1 MFFYNDMEQILD
13 NLLYQPYHWKRFN
26 CAFKS
31 WSFRMTV
38 LTDDDLKNKVPPN
51 NLGIYSLYCD
61 KGNWTRG
68 DGIESF
74 WYVIND
80 GYYDMMYDYW
90 ESLND

>member
-1 MFFYNDMEQILD
+1 MEQLLD

-38 LTDDDLKNKVPPN
+38 LTDDDLKNKVPHN
-51 NLGIYSLYCD
+51 NLGIYSHYCD

-74 WYVIND
+74 WHVIND